1 MVNVLSARE
10 LVAFTA
16 EVIYVVS
23 RYSVSM
29 DKAFQRVK
37 RRWGVGSKT
46 AYDVVA
52 DVLRNYYLLDHMA
65 AKIFGTASNKALVK
79 AWLLWKGREFFRKRN
94 DVDAYIKKL
103 RKSARETPDDVLS
116 GLRDMDMHTYLALAH
131 SYPRWVVEGLAKF
144 MDGGEVGAL
153 LSGLNRE
160 HIWIRVNT
168 LLADVDKTVKALEG
182 QGVYVE
188 QDRDVW
194 FLLRVVGSKRPV
206 HRAEIFRTGRA
217 IIQDKASVLTV
228 LSLAPSRDE
237 HVLDACAAPGMK
249 TSLIMQL
256 TENRARVTAVD
267 VSKRRARNMVRLL
280 RRLGVDLE
288 RVDII
293 VSDSRLLDIKAFD
306 RALLD
311 APCSSSG
318 AVGRDP
324 AIKVALRRREKVRWY
339 VEVQNDLLRRL
350 AELGKPVLYTT
361 CSVLPE
367 EGEEVV
373 AQYTTRKPLAVLA
386 EAYGGIRAGRTLP
399 HVHLSEGFFMAL
411 VEPQR

>member
-1 MVNVLSARE
+1 MLSIRE

-23 RYSVSM
+23 RYNISM
-29 DKAFQRVK
+29 DRAFQRVK
-37 RRWGVGSKT
+37 KRWGTGNKT
-46 AYDVVA
+46 VYDVVA

-65 AKIFGTASNKALVK
+65 AKMFGAASNKALVK
-79 AWLLWKGREFFRKRN
+79 AWLLWRGKDFFRNRS
-94 DVDAYIKKL
+94 DVAAYVKKL
-103 RKSARETPDDVLS
+103 RKSARETPDDVLG
-116 GLRDMDMHTYLALAH
+116 GLKDMDEHTYLALAH
-131 SYPRWVVEGLAKF
+131 SYPRWVVESLARF

-153 LSGLNRE
+153 LSELNRE
-160 HIWIRVNT
+160 HLWIRVNT

-182 QGVYVE
+182 QGIYVE
-188 QDRDVW
+188 PDKDVW

-206 HRAEIFRTGRA
+206 HRAEILRTGRA
-217 IIQDKASVLTV
+217 IIQDKASVLAV

-267 VSKRRARNMVRLL
+267 VSKRRTRNMVRLL

-288 RVDII
+288 RVDVV
-293 VSDSRLLDIKAFD
+293 VSDSRLLNVRSFD

-318 AVGRDP
+318 AAGRDP

-339 VEVQNDLLRRL
+339 TEMQSGLLRRL
-350 AELGKPVLYTT
+350 AELGGPVLYAT

-367 EGEEVV
+367 EGEEIV
-373 AQYTTRKPLAVLA
+373 AQYSTRKPLTVLA
-386 EAYGGIRAGRTLP
+386 EAYGGIHAGRTLP
-399 HVHLSEGFFMAL
+399 HIHLSEGFFMAL